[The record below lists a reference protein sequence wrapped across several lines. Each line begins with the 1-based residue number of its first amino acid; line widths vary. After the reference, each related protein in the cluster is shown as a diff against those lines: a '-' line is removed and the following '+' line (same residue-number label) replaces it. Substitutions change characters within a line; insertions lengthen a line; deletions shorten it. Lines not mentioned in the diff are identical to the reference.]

1 MNCVKTKVEWNTGY
15 FRPEYGVG
23 GCVVDLALW
32 LNPLNGENPSGEDLR
47 NDPRFHELERLI
59 EPQVDVV
66 HDERN
71 RPSSQVSIPV
81 DWATVID
88 KAEELRAQ
96 GRDLRLI
103 TLVTR
108 AQANAQGLAGLAEG
122 LTLIART
129 FDEHWETMHPA
140 LRANAAPRE
149 AALRRINALLDLQ
162 NSQDG
167 LLANLR
173 QMAFFAPRGFGP
185 ITGRELEQGA
195 LDDRVMLQEAAQ
207 GLNTAERAALSSAHE
222 QLLAKL
228 RSACAAHADQA
239 GPAMEQL
246 VADAR
251 AANKALSAVDTALNK
266 RLESAGPAVPDLK
279 KFLDRMLTT
288 LERGST
294 ARTVIKDPAT
304 PELTQATPAAAQPN
318 GHAPEPVA
326 NHAGPT
332 MALPDRLSSR
342 DDVVK
347 CLDLVVAFYD
357 RTEPSSPIPHLA
369 RRVRRMV
376 HMDFVELMEDLA
388 PSGLKEFRL
397 LAGVPDSKKTPQKD
411 ER

>member
-1 MNCVKTKVEWNTGY
+1 M
-15 FRPEYGVG
+15 G

-32 LNPLNGENPSGEDLR
+32 LNPLDGENPSGEDLR
-47 NDPRFHELERLI
+47 NDPRFHELERLV
-59 EPQVDVV
+59 EPQVNVV

-71 RPSSQVSIPV
+71 RPSSQVSTPV
-81 DWATVID
+81 DWTAVLD
-88 KAEELRAQ
+88 KADELRTH
-96 GRDLRLI
+96 GRDLRLL

-108 AQANAQGLAGLAEG
+108 ALANDQGLAGLTEG

-129 FDEHWETMHPA
+129 LDEHWETMHPA
-140 LRANAAPRE
+140 LRPNAPSRD
-149 AALRRINALLDLQ
+149 AALRRVNALLDLQ
-162 NSQDG
+162 NGQEG
-167 LLANLR
+167 LLANIR
-173 QMAFFAPRGFGP
+173 QMTFVAPRGFAP

-195 LDDRVMLQEAAQ
+195 LDERVMLQEAAQ
-207 GLNTAERAALSSAHE
+207 GLNNAERAALSTTHE
-222 QLLAKL
+222 QLLSKL
-228 RSACAAHADQA
+228 RSACAAQADQA
-239 GPAMEQL
+239 SEAMDQL
-246 VADAR
+246 IADAR
-251 AANKALSAVDTALNK
+251 AASAALAAVDTALNK
-266 RLESAGPAVPDLK
+266 RLESTGPAVPDLK

-294 ARTVIKDPAT
+294 TRAAANGGTTPDPI
-304 PELTQATPAAAQPN
+304 QATAAATMPN
-318 GHAPEPVA
+318 GHADPTA
-326 NHAGPT
+326 NYLGSA
-332 MALPDRLSSR
+332 MALPDRISSR

-397 LAGVPDSKKTPQKD
+397 LAGVPDNKKTPQKD

>member
-1 MNCVKTKVEWNTGY
+1 M
-15 FRPEYGVG
+15 G

-47 NDPRFHELERLI
+47 NDPRFHELERLV
-59 EPQVDVV
+59 EPQVNVV

-71 RPSSQVSIPV
+71 KPSSQVSIPV
-81 DWATVID
+81 DWTAVLS
-88 KAEELRAQ
+88 KAEELRSH
-96 GRDLRLI
+96 GRDLRLL

-108 AQANAQGLAGLAEG
+108 ALANDQGVAGLTEG
-122 LTLIART
+122 LTLIGRT

-140 LRANAAPRE
+140 LRPNAPPRE

-162 NSQDG
+162 NGQEG

-173 QMAFFAPRGFGP
+173 QMTFFAPRGFGP
-185 ITGRELEQGA
+185 ITGRELELGA

-207 GLNTAERAALSSAHE
+207 GLNSIERAALSSAHE

-228 RSACAAHADQA
+228 RSACAAQADLA

-246 VADAR
+246 ITDTR
-251 AANKALSAVDTALNK
+251 AASVALSGVDTALNK
-266 RLESAGPAVPDLK
+266 RLETTGPAVPDLK
-279 KFLDRMLTT
+279 RFLDRMLTT

-294 ARTVIKDPAT
+294 ARAAPNGTAK
-304 PELTQATPAAAQPN
+304 PEFTEATPATASPN
-318 GHAPEPVA
+318 GHAVEPAA
-326 NHAGPT
+326 NHMGSA

-342 DDVVK
+342 DDVVR